1 MKKLREITKK
11 YLSTTE
17 VAKIMGISRIAVFKK
32 IKTGEIKAERIGRNY
47 AISKEDIPIEDI
59 RIDVSD
65 NVMLSDE
72 KKTEIKKVVKKAV
85 KEYGEAFKL
94 LGKE

>member
-1 MKKLREITKK
+1 MNKSSETTKK

-17 VAKIMGISRIAVFKK
+17 AAKILTVSRITVFKR
-32 IKTGEIKAERIGRNY
+32 IKSGEIKAEKIGRNY
-47 AISKEDIPIEDI
+47 AIPKDNLLS
-59 RIDVSD
+59 DVSS
-65 NVMLSDE
+65 NATLSDD
-72 KKTEIKKVVKKAV
+72 KKNEIKTVVKKAV